1 MCIVASDPSS
11 SSQPTH
17 NCPLMSM
24 SSDTGYLIPVS
35 SITLHVNI
43 SPCSDK
49 TWRAYVLQS
58 HTIMCPAVVVTTS
71 LGSNCV
77 VTFILECHVYVHLKP
92 PSHPTTTT
100 LPVSSDVLSTTTM
113 SLLLFVVI
121 LCGTVNS
128 LCLLLS
134 Y

>member
-1 MCIVASDPSS
+1 
-11 SSQPTH
+11 
-17 NCPLMSM
+17 
-24 SSDTGYLIPVS
+24 
-35 SITLHVNI
+35 
-43 SPCSDK
+43 
-49 TWRAYVLQS
+49 
-58 HTIMCPAVVVTTS
+58 MCPAVVVTTS

-77 VTFILECHVYVHLKP
+77 VTFILECPVYVHLKP

-121 LCGTVNS
+121 RLGKVNS

>member
-1 MCIVASDPSS
+1 
-11 SSQPTH
+11 
-17 NCPLMSM
+17 MSM
-24 SSDTGYLIPVS
+24 SSDIGYLIPVS

-49 TWRAYVLQS
+49 TWRACVLRS

-71 LGSNCV
+71 RGSNCV
-77 VTFILECHVYVHLKP
+77 VTFILECPVYVHLKP

-121 LCGTVNS
+121 LYGKVNS